1 MACFIISFSLLGNLI
16 KFYDEMTS
24 SIVVESILNTNLNR
38 SYLPFVFAKAHPRMD
53 SGNVLPYTM
62 KYILRRKILVNPP
75 PEPTTMLLLL
85 SSSSTTTKER
95 R

>member
-62 KYILRRKILVNPP
+62 KYILRKILVNPP